1 MISLANE
8 VYKGLQSAIPFFIHT
23 LPADE
28 ISWKGKREGRI
39 RKLKSRSV
47 DEIFRDRWGISGTF
61 PKDAI
66 EIFWG
71 SVLGRTNI
79 SRQSLGYHG
88 IFGGWVLKKS
98 CGHFDFFL
106 ILIGGWWI
114 WNGMTQS
121 CTKPPA
127 RYVSI
132 KKVQKRSSWVR
143 RLNYNLTSIHEKQ
156 ENQGSLYISITFAKE
171 CSFWSNLR
179 VLTTALHEVQI
190 KYGGKNKELGS
201 QARQGHA

>member
-8 VYKGLQSAIPFFIHT
+8 VHKGLQSAIPFFIHT
-23 LPADE
+23 PPADE

-61 PKDAI
+61 PKVAI

-121 CTKPPA
+121 CTKPLA

-132 KKVQKRSSWVR
+132 KKYRTDRHEYDDYIIILPRYMRNKRIKGACTS
-143 RLNYNLTSIHEKQ
+143 RLP
-156 ENQGSLYISITFAKE
+156 SLKNAHFDQISE
-171 CSFWSNLR
+171 
-179 VLTTALHEVQI
+179 
-190 KYGGKNKELGS
+190 Y
-201 QARQGHA
+201 

>member
-23 LPADE
+23 PPADE

-71 SVLGRTNI
+71 SVLGRTKI

-98 CGHFDFFL
+98 CGHFDFFSYTDRGL
-106 ILIGGWWI
+106 VDMKWNDTKLHKAATILDKIMEHLDHPSPPFQWCQNGAFLLLRAFIIALGGKGV
-114 WNGMTQS
+114 N
-121 CTKPPA
+121 
-127 RYVSI
+127 
-132 KKVQKRSSWVR
+132 
-143 RLNYNLTSIHEKQ
+143 
-156 ENQGSLYISITFAKE
+156 
-171 CSFWSNLR
+171 CSFLFCPR
-179 VLTTALHEVQI
+179 L
-190 KYGGKNKELGS
+190 
-201 QARQGHA
+201 